1 MSMPYRRLGRS
12 GLKVSL
18 LSFGS
23 WVSFANQLD
32 DNLAVRCL
40 EAAREGGV
48 NFFDNAESYAGGEAE
63 AMMGR
68 AIRTLGWPRHEYVV
82 SSKFFW
88 GLHDTPNMRNTL
100 NRKYLMQA
108 VDASLE
114 RFGLEFLDLIFCHRS
129 DPETPIEET
138 VWAMSD
144 IISSGRALYWG
155 TSEWAASEIV
165 AAFELAER
173 HHLHKPVT
181 EQTQYNLLERRRVEQ
196 EYARVIKDYGLGIT
210 AFSPLASG
218 LLTGK
223 YLAGIPEGSRGALAG
238 YEWLRP
244 SFEDPR
250 RRRNGPGSQCHRGR
264 PRLPSLPTRHCLVR
278 VQPERLER
286 DHGREP
292 RRTARGEPAVPR
304 SARATGHRGDATDQ
318 RGRLG
323 HLSDGGSD
331 LAENPPKSA
340 SGSAHRPAEKGRLV
354 LCRRDPYPCIEGD
367 HTFKGRDD
375 RVQAEFHNLGE
386 VLGEEGDPGKH
397 LFQGRK
403 IDRGRTA
410 VAGEKRRGPQPAH
423 QITRVSCVVI
433 GTSDQIWSPNSS
445 ASLPP
450 RPNITSGPKD
460 ESSKSPT
467 TVSTPSGPLAG
478 RLASRKGRTS

>member
-250 RRRNGPGSQCHRGR
+250 RGETVRALNAIADDLGCPLSQLAIAWCASN
-264 PRLPSLPTRHCLVR
+264 PSVSSVIMGASR
-278 VQPERLER
+278 VEQLEENLRSLEVLERLDTEAM
-286 DHGREP
+286 
-292 RRTARGEPAVPR
+292 RRINEV
-304 SARATGHRGDATDQ
+304 
-318 RGRLG
+318 
-323 HLSDGGSD
+323 
-331 LAENPPKSA
+331 A
-340 SGSAHRPAEKGRLV
+340 SV
-354 LCRRDPYPCIEGD
+354 
-367 HTFKGRDD
+367 T
-375 RVQAEFHNLGE
+375 
-386 VLGEEGDPGKH
+386 
-397 LFQGRK
+397 
-403 IDRGRTA
+403 
-410 VAGEKRRGPQPAH
+410 
-423 QITRVSCVVI
+423 
-433 GTSDQIWSPNSS
+433 
-445 ASLPP
+445 
-450 RPNITSGPKD
+450 
-460 ESSKSPT
+460 
-467 TVSTPSGPLAG
+467 
-478 RLASRKGRTS
+478 